1 MITDITL
8 EELKEDAVLSETR
21 VVQFIEDLKKIEKRQ
36 ILLKKKHTKKGAYIN
51 IYIYDVDL
59 SRYLL
64 YTSYKIE

>member
-8 EELKEDAVLSETR
+8 EELKKDNSLTETK
-21 VVQFIEDLKKIEKRQ
+21 VIQFIEDLKKIEKKQ
-36 ILLKKKHTKKGAYIN
+36 LLLKKKHTKKGVYIN
-51 IYIYDVDL
+51 IYMYDVDL